1 MSHSGC
7 AECNYKDKAFF
18 GIRDFVSRKRF
29 GEALFSRRYG
39 RSSHQRP
46 RERFGT
52 VGGVR
57 RIRVHRRRPDSRR
70 IDEGFRQGNQ
80 KRDGSEEA
88 YARRLRHHGAVR
100 RTRQEVGQ
108 KRRYDL
114 GRLVGYGRY
123 VPAAASFGGVL
134 GGSRIPLQPHR
145 NSRRR
150 SVVRSGRRHRRA
162 RLAGEPDIGRQVGR
176 W

>member
-1 MSHSGC
+1 MSHPDR

-57 RIRVHRRRPDSRR
+57 RIRVHRRHPDSSR
-70 IDEGFRQGNQ
+70 IDEGFRQGDQ
-80 KRDGSEEA
+80 GCDGSEDA
-88 YARRLRHHGAVR
+88 YARRFRHHGAVG

-108 KRRYDL
+108 ERRYDL
-114 GRLVGYGRY
+114 GRLVGYG
-123 VPAAASFGGVL
+123 
-134 GGSRIPLQPHR
+134 
-145 NSRRR
+145 
-150 SVVRSGRRHRRA
+150 
-162 RLAGEPDIGRQVGR
+162 
-176 W
+176 

>member
-57 RIRVHRRRPDSRR
+57 RIRVHCRRPDSSR
-70 IDEGFRQGNQ
+70 IDEGFRQGDQ
-80 KRDGSEEA
+80 RRDGSEEA
-88 YARRLRHHGAVR
+88 YARRLRHHGAIR

-108 KRRYDL
+108 ERRNDL
-114 GRLVGYGRY
+114 RRLVGYGRY

-145 NSRRR
+145 NGRRR
-150 SVVRSGRRHRRA
+150 
-162 RLAGEPDIGRQVGR
+162 
-176 W
+176 